1 MGWNTVEIEL
11 KMFYAWLYQS
21 CDKLDSSIADVQSAQ
36 VEFDIFIRLELGHGE
51 YFSEFFLVKATHR
64 KWNIQILNAW

>member
-1 MGWNTVEIEL
+1 
-11 KMFYAWLYQS
+11 MFYAWLYQS

-64 KWNIQILNAW
+64 K